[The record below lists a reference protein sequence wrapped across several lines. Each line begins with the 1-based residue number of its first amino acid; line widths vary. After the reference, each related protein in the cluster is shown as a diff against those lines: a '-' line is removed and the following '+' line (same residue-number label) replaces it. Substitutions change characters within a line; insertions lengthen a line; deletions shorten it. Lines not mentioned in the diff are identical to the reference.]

1 MKLNEQLNNEILKIY
16 ENIKEEVNEKI
27 VEYKNC
33 LKYSEKDFFAELA
46 FCILTP
52 QSKALSAWSIIEKL
66 KETSLL
72 YSGLYDEINPYLNT
86 IRFKN
91 TKAKRLVKLREL
103 MTKDNVL
110 SPKKILLSFNS
121 SFEMR
126 KWIVENIDG
135 MGMKEASHFIRNIG
149 LGQELA
155 ILDRHILRILKE
167 LCIIDEIPKTLTMK
181 KYIDIENSMREYAKY
196 INVDMDKLD
205 LILWY
210 RQVGYMFK

>member
-1 MKLNEQLNNEILKIY
+1 
-16 ENIKEEVNEKI
+16 
-27 VEYKNC
+27 
-33 LKYSEKDFFAELA
+33 
-46 FCILTP
+46 
-52 QSKALSAWSIIEKL
+52 
-66 KETSLL
+66 
-72 YSGLYDEINPYLNT
+72 
-86 IRFKN
+86 
-91 TKAKRLVKLREL
+91 

-126 KWIVENIDG
+126 KWIVENVEG

-155 ILDRHILRILKE
+155 ILDRHILRILKK